1 MELAMP
7 IEDDTNTTDGFIDD
21 SYNDDAD
28 VTETD
33 TQDEWVPPTREEYEQ
48 LVADKQKATVE
59 SIKRKKM
66 LQNLRDLGIDPATG
80 KRADGSESTTD
91 AGDTVSKTDFQQA
104 VSQVKNR
111 ERRLAIEV
119 PTALEAAGWTGRG
132 LARIHKLIDLEAV
145 EIDEEG
151 VTGLTEQIE
160 ALKADIPEFFKRTRA
175 TTAPAGAVGAGK
187 KQSESSGS
195 GHWADNFRKD
205 IYGS

>member
-1 MELAMP
+1 MP
-7 IEDDTNTTDGFIDD
+7 IENDTTTTDGFVDD

-33 TQDEWVPPTREEYEQ
+33 TQDEWVPPTREDYEK
-48 LVADKQKATVE
+48 LLADKAKVTEE

-66 LQNLRDLGIDPATG
+66 LRDNGIDLATG
-80 KRADGSESTTD
+80 KRADGQESSPTD

-104 VSQVKNR
+104 VSQVKSH

-119 PTALEAAGWTGRG
+119 PTALEAAGWNGRG
-132 LARIHKLIDLEAV
+132 LARIQKLIDLDAV
-145 EIDEEG
+145 EIDEDG
-151 VTGLTEQIE
+151 VVGLTEQIE
-160 ALKADIPEFFKRTRA
+160 ALKADIPEFFKRTRT